1 MKQEPHQEPAVIIR
15 PRTAVLAVLLAAC
28 IETPDDEPDASLP
41 DAASDATEPD
51 ATEPDATEPDATVDA
66 SVDATEPDATVDAAV
81 DASVDATVDASV
93 DAAPDARDA
102 GPIVATVARADGGRE
117 VRQGTQAT
125 LVITGADLAAATAV
139 TVGPFSAPI
148 TSATDSELRVTLAV
162 PHGFAPASL
171 AVTVTT
177 PDGATTLAAAID
189 TTYVVIAAGAGA
201 GRGTHESPLG
211 LCDDGVA
218 TAAAGDRLAL
228 LAGEHVCAR
237 RLELPG
243 GLEIVGAGADVTYL
257 ASGFGGFFVWD
268 SADQQSTTVAALTAR
283 GGAALVTAEEAG
295 GVVLR
300 DVTIEGGSGAAVV
313 VFEIDEYPQ
322 DRPVTIDGLRYRG
335 TGTALVLDYATAR
348 VTGSALGGARGIF
361 IREGSLEVRAS
372 TITSTGT
379 GIAGGRPPEFFFDL
393 PVDVR
398 VIASQIA
405 GSTTGIDIENGEVS
419 VEAAEISAG
428 TAIRLR
434 NGIAEVSGGSRLI
447 ATSTAIDATNACD
460 WQWDGNVYVD
470 IDGATLEAGGTGLR
484 HWSCSSGR
492 ATIRR
497 ATIRGDAVAAVSL
510 GDAASRYDLG
520 TEDDAGDNALATTD
534 GFALLDTR
542 SFTLAPN
549 ASILGG
555 PDVEVI
561 DAVGTTLNGRSYA
574 GQRIEG
580 RAELR
585 PDYRISSFGVVQF

>member
-15 PRTAVLAVLLAAC
+15 PRAAILAVLLAAC
-28 IETPDDEPDASLP
+28 IETPDDEPDASSP
-41 DAASDATEPD
+41 DAASDAVEADASVDAEPD
-51 ATEPDATEPDATVDA
+51 ATAPDATVDA
-66 SVDATEPDATVDAAV
+66 SVAEADASVDAEV
-81 DASVDATVDASV
+81 DASVDAEVDASV
-93 DAAPDARDA
+93 DARDA
-102 GPIVATVARADGGRE
+102 GPVVATVARADGGRE

-139 TVGPFSAPI
+139 T
-148 TSATDSELRVTLAV
+148 LAV
-162 PHGFAPASL
+162 PHGFAPATL

-228 LAGEHVCAR
+228 LAGEHVCPR

-243 GLEIVGAGADVTYL
+243 GLAIVGAGADATYL

-268 SADQQSTTVAALTAR
+268 STDEQSTTIAALTAR

-295 GVVLR
+295 GVVVR
-300 DVTIEGGSGAAVV
+300 DVTIEGGSGPAVV
-313 VFEIDEYPQ
+313 VFELDEYPQ
-322 DRPVTIDGLRYRG
+322 TRPVMVDGLRYRG
-335 TGTALVLDYATAR
+335 TGTALVLDHASAH
-348 VTGSALGGARGIF
+348 VTGSALGGAGGIA
-361 IREGSLEVRAS
+361 IREGLLEVRAS

-419 VEAAEISAG
+419 VDASDISAT

-434 NGIAEVSGGSRLI
+434 NGIAEVSGGSRLV

-561 DAVGTTLNGRSYA
+561 EAVGTTLNGRSYA